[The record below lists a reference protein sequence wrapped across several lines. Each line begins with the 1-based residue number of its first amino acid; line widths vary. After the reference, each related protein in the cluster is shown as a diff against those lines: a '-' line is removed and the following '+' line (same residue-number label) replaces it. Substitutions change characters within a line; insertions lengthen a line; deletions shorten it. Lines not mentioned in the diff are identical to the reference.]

1 MDAAIYM
8 PVYQRKNMEIYN
20 ATTLN
25 IDTLPERTTTYYNY
39 ASQIEKLQMN

>member
-1 MDAAIYM
+1 MKK
-8 PVYQRKNMEIYN
+8 RKNMEIYN

-25 IDTLPERTTTYYNY
+25 IETLPERTTTYYNY